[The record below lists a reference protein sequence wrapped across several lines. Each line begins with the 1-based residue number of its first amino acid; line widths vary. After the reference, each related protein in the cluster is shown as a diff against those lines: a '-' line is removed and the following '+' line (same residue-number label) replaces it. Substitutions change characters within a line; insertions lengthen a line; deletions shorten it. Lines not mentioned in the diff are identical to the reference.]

1 MKTAKLLFSCFFIFA
16 LITVAKGQSTDTKSK
31 AKDTITGPEI
41 HFEIMVYDFDTIQ
54 KGSGARCEF
63 TFTNTGNEPLILE
76 KVKTSCE
83 CTVPKW
89 PKKSI
94 MPGESGVIKVI
105 YSTRTV
111 GYFYKTIAVMSNAK
125 TNPVELQIKGTVV
138 KK

>member
-1 MKTAKLLFSCFFIFA
+1 MKTTKILFSCFFIFA
-16 LITVAKGQSTDTKSK
+16 LITVAKGQSTDTK
-31 AKDTITGPEI
+31 AKDTVSGPEI

-54 KGSGARCEF
+54 KGSGACCEF

-83 CTVPKW
+83 CTVSKW
-89 PKKSI
+89 PKKPI
-94 MPGESGVIKVI
+94 MSGKSGVIKVI

-111 GYFYKTIAVMSNAK
+111 GYFYRTIAVMSNAK
-125 TNPVELQIKGTVV
+125 TNPVEIQIKGTVF